1 MELTIN
7 INAQPSKIDAFL
19 NFIKSLDFI
28 EVTNIKKS
36 EETLNPQQKK
46 FKKKLFNALN
56 ELNEAREGKV
66 KLGNLDDLLNEY
78 EFIVKKLV
86 EEYRGEE

>member
-7 INAQPSKIDAFL
+7 INAQPSKIEAFI

-66 KLGNLDDLLNEY
+66 KLGNLDDLLNE
-78 EFIVKKLV
+78 L
-86 EEYRGEE
+86 

>member
-36 EETLNPQQKK
+36 EETLNPQQKN
-46 FKKKLFNALN
+46 FNKKIFNWFYD
-56 ELNEAREGKV
+56 LNEAREGKV
-66 KLGNLDDLLNEY
+66 KLGNLDDLLNE
-78 EFIVKKLV
+78 I
-86 EEYRGEE
+86 

>member
-7 INAQPSKIDAFL
+7 INAQPSKVDAFL

-28 EVTNIKKS
+28 EVTDIKGS

-56 ELNEAREGKV
+56 ELEEAREGKV
-66 KLGNLDDLLNEY
+66 KLGNLDDLLNE
-78 EFIVKKLV
+78 I
-86 EEYRGEE
+86 

>member
-28 EVTNIKKS
+28 EVANIRKS

-66 KLGNLDDLLNEY
+66 KLGNLDDLLNE
-78 EFIVKKLV
+78 I
-86 EEYRGEE
+86 

>member
-36 EETLNPQQKK
+36 EEEETLNPQQKK

-66 KLGNLDDLLNEY
+66 KLGNLDDLLNE
-78 EFIVKKLV
+78 I
-86 EEYRGEE
+86 

>member
-56 ELNEAREGKV
+56 ELKEAREGNV
-66 KLGNLDDLLNEY
+66 KLGNLDDLLNEIWIY
-78 EFIVKKLV
+78 C
-86 EEYRGEE
+86 

>member
-56 ELNEAREGKV
+56 ELKEV
-66 KLGNLDDLLNEY
+66 
-78 EFIVKKLV
+78 I
-86 EEYRGEE
+86 

>member
-7 INAQPSKIDAFL
+7 INAQPSKIEAFL
-19 NFIKSLDFI
+19 IFIKSLDFI

-66 KLGNLDDLLNEY
+66 KLGNLDDLLNEIRIY
-78 EFIVKKLV
+78 C
-86 EEYRGEE
+86 

>member
-7 INAQPSKIDAFL
+7 INAQPSKVDAFL

-56 ELNEAREGKV
+56 ELNEAREGNV
-66 KLGNLDDLLNEY
+66 KLGNLDDLLNE
-78 EFIVKKLV
+78 I
-86 EEYRGEE
+86 

>member
-36 EETLNPQQKK
+36 EETLNPEQKK

-56 ELNEAREGKV
+56 ELNEEREGNV
-66 KLGNLDDLLNEY
+66 KLGNLDDLLNE
-78 EFIVKKLV
+78 I
-86 EEYRGEE
+86 

>member
-7 INAQPSKIDAFL
+7 INAQPSKIEAFL

-56 ELNEAREGKV
+56 ELNKAREGKV
-66 KLGNLDDLLNEY
+66 KLGNLDDLLNE
-78 EFIVKKLV
+78 I
-86 EEYRGEE
+86 

>member
-7 INAQPSKIDAFL
+7 LNAQPSKIEAFL

-66 KLGNLDDLLNEY
+66 KLGNLDDLLNE
-78 EFIVKKLV
+78 I
-86 EEYRGEE
+86 

>member
-7 INAQPSKIDAFL
+7 INAQPSKVDAFL

-28 EVTNIKKS
+28 EVTDIKGS

-46 FKKKLFNALN
+46 FKKKLFNTLN
-56 ELNEAREGKV
+56 GLKEARGGKV
-66 KLGNLDDLLNEY
+66 KLGNLDDLLNE
-78 EFIVKKLV
+78 I
-86 EEYRGEE
+86 

>member
-7 INAQPSKIDAFL
+7 INAQPSKIEAFI

-56 ELNEAREGKV
+56 ELKEAREGNV
-66 KLGNLDDLLNEY
+66 KLGNLDDLLNE
-78 EFIVKKLV
+78 I
-86 EEYRGEE
+86 

>member
-7 INAQPSKIDAFL
+7 INAQPSKIEAFL

-66 KLGNLDDLLNEY
+66 KLGNLDDLLNE
-78 EFIVKKLV
+78 L
-86 EEYRGEE
+86 

>member
-7 INAQPSKIDAFL
+7 INAQPSKVDAFL

-36 EETLNPQQKK
+36 EEEETLNPQQKK

-56 ELNEAREGKV
+56 ELKEAREGNV
-66 KLGNLDDLLNEY
+66 KLGNLDDLLNEIWIY
-78 EFIVKKLV
+78 C
-86 EEYRGEE
+86 

>member
-7 INAQPSKIDAFL
+7 INAQPSKIEAFI

-46 FKKKLFNALN
+46 FKKKLFTALD
-56 ELNEAREGKV
+56 ELKDAREGKI
-66 KLGNLDDLLNEY
+66 KLGNLEDLLNE
-78 EFIVKKLV
+78 I
-86 EEYRGEE
+86 

>member
-7 INAQPSKIDAFL
+7 INAQPSKIEAFI

-56 ELNEAREGKV
+56 ELKEAREGNV
-66 KLGNLDDLLNEY
+66 KLGTLDDLLNE
-78 EFIVKKLV
+78 I
-86 EEYRGEE
+86 

>member
-7 INAQPSKIDAFL
+7 INAQPSKVDAFL

-66 KLGNLDDLLNEY
+66 KLGNLDDLLNE
-78 EFIVKKLV
+78 I
-86 EEYRGEE
+86 